1 MTKPLAAVVAAATV
15 LTLTVAIVFLTS
27 SANALGGSS
36 TTLAVMYGA
45 STAVCGIVAGQSTQ
59 NVQCWTSGRST
70 PVTVYPEV
78 SFDFIAGGID
88 VLCGVRS
95 GGFALLCW
103 NPNFTPKRLY
113 LNYTTPLSSL
123 TIGDTQICGLTNGST
138 RNALCWRGG
147 AISNQQNGPSDSS
160 EEFQSISS
168 GSGFTCGVV
177 KSSNRVSC
185 WGATPIASDLETQFQ
200 NESMADINAGG
211 SFACGIN
218 TTGFVICKGS
228 NENGE
233 LEVPFNSAYE
243 YSGLTLGL
251 NHSCAIRRVNQTVV
265 CWGRNG
271 AVSSSVVAGVPF
283 ESIVSGPDFTCGL
296 RTSNFSVVCWGPGW
310 TNNNNSY
317 PQAAELPL
325 PKILPAPCVNSNCD
339 ECGVYPLYQ
348 SLCSGDRKI
357 CKPCDLP
364 SSFPPSSPPQNPPP
378 PQNPE
383 RSKRLRRGL
392 LVFSIVGSVGGF
404 AGICTI
410 LYCLWTGVCFGKK
423 KIHNSVQPTITAA
436 NPQQQ
441 SSSGPL
447 SRSSTLRRQG
457 SRLMRRQ
464 RSGTS
469 SKHADRAEEFT
480 FPDLVAATN
489 NFSLENKI
497 GAGSF
502 GVVYKGKLPDG
513 REVAIKRGETGPK
526 TKIFQE
532 KESAFQSE
540 LSFLSRLHHKHLVR
554 LVGFCEEGE
563 ERLLVYEFMKNG
575 ALYDH
580 LHDKNNV
587 EKSSNI
593 VNSWKI
599 RIKVALDAARGI
611 EYLHNY
617 AVPPIIHRD
626 IKSSNILLDANWTA
640 RVSDF
645 GLSLMG
651 PDSDRD
657 YSRPMNKAGT
667 VGYIDPEYYGLNVL
681 TTKSDVYGLGIVL
694 LELLTGKRAIF
705 KANGGEG
712 APMSLVDY
720 ALPAIMAGELTKIL
734 DPRVGL
740 PEPNEAEAVELVA
753 YTAMHCVNLEGK
765 DRPSMTDIVVNLE
778 RALNHCEDSHGSIS
792 SGQISIVSE

>member
-1 MTKPLAAVVAAATV
+1 MTKPLAAVATAATV

-59 NVQCWTSGRST
+59 NVQCWTNGRST

-147 AISNQQNGPSDSS
+147 AVPNQQNGPSDSS
-160 EEFQSISS
+160 EEFQSISA
-168 GSGFTCGVV
+168 GLGFTCGVV
-177 KSSNRVSC
+177 KSSNRVAC

-243 YSGLTLGL
+243 YSGLALGL

-310 TNNNNSY
+310 TNNSY

-357 CKPCDLP
+357 CKPCDIP

-423 KIHNSVQPTITAA
+423 KIHNFVQPTITAA

-502 GVVYKGKLPDG
+502 GVVYRGKLPDG

-599 RIKVALDAARGI
+599 RI
-611 EYLHNY
+611 
-617 AVPPIIHRD
+617 
-626 IKSSNILLDANWTA
+626 
-640 RVSDF
+640 
-645 GLSLMG
+645 
-651 PDSDRD
+651 
-657 YSRPMNKAGT
+657 
-667 VGYIDPEYYGLNVL
+667 
-681 TTKSDVYGLGIVL
+681 
-694 LELLTGKRAIF
+694 

>member
-1 MTKPLAAVVAAATV
+1 MTKPLAAVATAATV
-15 LTLTVAIVFLTS
+15 LTLTVAIVFLTP

-59 NVQCWTSGRST
+59 NVQCWTSGRNT

-160 EEFQSISS
+160 DFQSISA
-168 GSGFTCGVV
+168 GLGFTCGVV

-243 YSGLTLGL
+243 YSGLALGL

-357 CKPCDLP
+357 CKPCDIP

-599 RIKVALDAARGI
+599 RIK
-611 EYLHNY
+611 
-617 AVPPIIHRD
+617 
-626 IKSSNILLDANWTA
+626 
-640 RVSDF
+640 
-645 GLSLMG
+645 
-651 PDSDRD
+651 
-657 YSRPMNKAGT
+657 
-667 VGYIDPEYYGLNVL
+667 
-681 TTKSDVYGLGIVL
+681 
-694 LELLTGKRAIF
+694 
-705 KANGGEG
+705 ANGGEG

>member
-1 MTKPLAAVVAAATV
+1 MTKPLAAVATAATV

-59 NVQCWTSGRST
+59 NVQCWTNGRST

-147 AISNQQNGPSDSS
+147 AVPNQQNGPSDSS
-160 EEFQSISS
+160 EEFQSISA
-168 GSGFTCGVV
+168 GLGFTCGVV
-177 KSSNRVSC
+177 KSSNRVAC

-243 YSGLTLGL
+243 YSGLALGL

-310 TNNNNSY
+310 TNNSY

-357 CKPCDLP
+357 CKPCDIP

-378 PQNPE
+378 TQNPE

-599 RIKVALDAARGI
+599 RIK
-611 EYLHNY
+611 
-617 AVPPIIHRD
+617 
-626 IKSSNILLDANWTA
+626 
-640 RVSDF
+640 
-645 GLSLMG
+645 
-651 PDSDRD
+651 
-657 YSRPMNKAGT
+657 
-667 VGYIDPEYYGLNVL
+667 
-681 TTKSDVYGLGIVL
+681 
-694 LELLTGKRAIF
+694 
-705 KANGGEG
+705 ANGGEG

-740 PEPNEAEAVELVA
+740 PDPNEAEAVELVA